1 MKRLLAYILVP
12 AALLSATI
20 ELTEEQIAAGIK
32 VRESTMAAARKQF
45 PGMKLPQMINFY
57 EEHAPDMLDEWRRRC
72 TYQPET
78 AQAYL
83 NMLSERYVKI
93 NAMRKAAPENYEYNI
108 RQLKTEMEIRQLS
121 FKIRAAQQENKTAAE
136 IFELKMKLAELLE
149 NNFDET
155 QQRQLQEVS
164 RLENELKYLKARV
177 DDRARNRDYAIQQKF
192 IILTGQKWPK

>member
-1 MKRLLAYILVP
+1 
-12 AALLSATI
+12 
-20 ELTEEQIAAGIK
+20 
-32 VRESTMAAARKQF
+32 
-45 PGMKLPQMINFY
+45 
-57 EEHAPDMLDEWRRRC
+57 MLDEWRRRC

-83 NMLSERYVKI
+83 NMLSERYLKI